1 MTNVTQKISWEIG
14 TFINKTKTLSLF
26 YTTQKIQFQMDC
38 KSKCQGK
45 TWLVK
50 FVEDTI
56 GGIYDKG
63 PFGQSYG
70 FSSSHVCM

>member
-1 MTNVTQKISWEIG
+1 
-14 TFINKTKTLSLF
+14 
-26 YTTQKIQFQMDC
+26 MDC

-70 FSSSHVCM
+70 FSSSRVWMWELDRKES